1 MQSLLQVKN
10 GMKAFGRKLLFES
23 AEFSI
28 QEGEHLGV
36 IGPNGAGKS
45 TLFKIIVGEDHFDEG
60 EVVRSRDLRLG
71 YLSQYDDSEEG
82 ESGEE
87 YFTRTSQAN
96 LWELKTIGSE
106 LGLTEEHYAA
116 PLKSLSG
123 GYRMRFRLTS
133 VLGKEPNLLLLD
145 EPTNYLD
152 LESVLT
158 LERFLCGFQG
168 AFALI
173 SHDREFLKRVTDHTL
188 EVEAGVIS
196 KYPGNLEDYF
206 EQKAL
211 IDEQMRAKQS
221 NLAAKRAEM
230 ESFVERFRAKASKAK
245 QAQSRMKMLEKME
258 TVELRAVP
266 KQPRI
271 VIPEPERMPR
281 VPVKMNDLTLGY
293 GGRAVLSNVNLM
305 IENKSHVGILGMNGA
320 GKSTLLKALS
330 GRLAPIGGELQFS
343 IPEDEI
349 GYYAQHVTEALDPS
363 RTVFQELSHGT
374 ALSISPQMILDLAGS
389 LLFQGDDVKKK
400 VSLLSGGEKSRVALG
415 KILLKKSPIL
425 VLDEPTNHLDFQT
438 VGALAEALKNFSGV
452 VLVVSHDR
460 SFIARFAQSFIEIK
474 DGKALYYKG
483 TYDEYVWSLQHQLF
497 DAAIGKAGSNAGS
510 KTGDAAV
517 EKNRKKDSKTG
528 GNSDR
533 KAREN
538 SPSAVR
544 TVEGSST
551 PSASSTSLS
560 APALTYEQNKERER
574 RKRKIASD
582 AKKYEDRISELT
594 ALMAK
599 LNVELEVSGFSD
611 LVKVKELGK
620 FQAELSATEENWILL
635 QEELTSF
642 DSAL

>member
-45 TLFKIIVGEDHFDEG
+45 TLFKIIVGEESFDEG
-60 EVVRSRDLRLG
+60 EVVRSRALRLG
-71 YLSQYDDSEEG
+71 YLSQYDDSADG

-87 YFTRTSQAN
+87 YLARTSEAPI
-96 LWELKTIGSE
+96 WELKTIGSS
-106 LGLTEEHYAA
+106 LGLSEAHFSA
-116 PLKSLSG
+116 PIKSLSG

-158 LERFLCGFQG
+158 LERFLCGFSG

-188 EVEAGVIS
+188 EVEAGVIA

-211 IDEQMRAKQS
+211 MEEQLRAKEM
-221 NLAAKRAEM
+221 NLALKRAEM
-230 ESFVERFRAKASKAK
+230 ERFVERFRAKASKAK

-258 TVELRAVP
+258 TVEHRPVP
-266 KQPRI
+266 KEARI
-271 VIPEPERMPR
+271 KIPEPERMPR
-281 VPVKMNDLTLGY
+281 VPVKMRDLTLGY
-293 GGRAVLSNVNLM
+293 GGRKVLTKVDLLL
-305 IENKSHVGILGMNGA
+305 ENRSHVGILGMNGA
-320 GKSTLLKALS
+320 GKSTLLKALAGHLDPMEGS
-330 GRLAPIGGELQFS
+330 LEFA
-343 IPEDEI
+343 IPRDEI
-349 GYYAQHVTEALDPS
+349 GYYAQHVTEALNPN
-363 RTVFQELSHGT
+363 RTVFEELGYGT
-374 ALSISPQMILDLAGS
+374 AIDVSPQTILDVAGS
-389 LLFQGDDVKKK
+389 LLFAGDDVKKK

-438 VGALAEALKNFSGV
+438 VGALADALRNFSGV

-460 SFIARFAQSFIEIK
+460 SFIARFAESFIEIK
-474 DGKALYYKG
+474 DGKALFYKG

-497 DAAIGKAGSNAGS
+497 DGEIQSEAKKKSSPIHSEEKA
-510 KTGDAAV
+510 
-517 EKNRKKDSKTG
+517 KKDVGS
-528 GNSDR
+528 
-533 KAREN
+533 
-538 SPSAVR
+538 
-544 TVEGSST
+544 SST
-551 PSASSTSLS
+551 PSS
-560 APALTYEQNKERER
+560 YEQNKERER
-574 RKRKIASD
+574 KKRKLQSD
-582 AKKYEDRISELT
+582 SKKLEERMAELSRE
-594 ALMAK
+594 MSK
-599 LNVELEVSGFSD
+599 LNEELEAVNFSD
-611 LVKVKELGK
+611 LKKVALLGAMQKELS
-620 FQAELSATEENWILL
+620 QAEETWMLF
-635 QEELTSF
+635 QEELGIP
-642 DSAL
+642 